1 MFSRGLELMGSLYA
15 SATGTA
21 VVQLK
26 DIPQRPR
33 EFDGK
38 VVMLPEEGLAVK
50 ELESA
55 SLAFVAES
63 CLRKARNE
71 LARFGTVL
79 EVEVSESS
87 CVVEA
92 QFSSHEE
99 AERAIAQMTIEGH
112 TIFAGYKTKEYDERG
127 WW

>member
-1 MFSRGLELMGSLYA
+1 MFSRVLELMGSLYA

-79 EVEVSESS
+79 EVEVSEQLRGRGAVLEPRGGGARDCSDDHRG
-87 CVVEA
+87 A
-92 QFSSHEE
+92 HHLRRIQN
-99 AERAIAQMTIEGH
+99 ERI
-112 TIFAGYKTKEYDERG
+112 
-127 WW
+127 